1 MPEHLLSSFSLSAV
15 YAGTSRHAVKLNLF
29 IEHIANK
36 FTREPPWDADLI
48 ARGLIPGTLI
58 ST

>member
-1 MPEHLLSSFSLSAV
+1 LSSFSLSAV

-36 FTREPPWDADLI
+36 FKREPPWDADLI
-48 ARGLIPGTLI
+48 ARGLIPPTLI